1 MARFLKNLSWRNLS
15 MAKIIISTSTST
27 AAKAAA
33 DTVYSE
39 RYLPPRPS
47 LSHFSFDFEIGNK
60 SSEFDA
66 TLNHPRMEGSFIY
79 EPFLSSQN
87 QEDIKVYTVE
97 R

>member
-1 MARFLKNLSWRNLS
+1 L
-15 MAKIIISTSTST
+15 T
-27 AAKAAA
+27 
-33 DTVYSE
+33 
-39 RYLPPRPS
+39 
-47 LSHFSFDFEIGNK
+47 FEIGNK